1 MLLESFLFAALVSAE
16 TPAPP
21 SRTAGC
27 AEVDKHVLGSS
38 LMGLIKP
45 GQEIRIYSPDCVKVG
60 RYDYIVFQTKE
71 SNNLVIKQVWGLPG
85 DTLAV
90 GDDGSL
96 TVNGVKVLTPYDRPY
111 ILMGYFRNKMKKH
124 AGVLKGYLAMGH
136 PGSVDS
142 GRLGPIPPADVVG
155 VVTQDEGR
163 MRPLDEHK
171 R

>member
-1 MLLESFLFAALVSAE
+1 MLLETLFFAALVSAD
-16 TPAPP
+16 TPPV
-21 SRTAGC
+21 SRTEGC

-45 GQEIRIYSPDCVKVG
+45 GQEIKVYSPACVKVG

-71 SNNLVIKQVWGLPG
+71 SDNLVIKQVWGMPG
-85 DTLAV
+85 DRLAV

-111 ILMGYFRNKMKKH
+111 ILMGYFRKQMKKYT
-124 AGVLKGYLAMGH
+124 GVLKGYLAMGH

-155 VVTQDEGR
+155 VVTRDEGR
-163 MRPLDEHK
+163 MRHLGGHK
-171 R
+171 P